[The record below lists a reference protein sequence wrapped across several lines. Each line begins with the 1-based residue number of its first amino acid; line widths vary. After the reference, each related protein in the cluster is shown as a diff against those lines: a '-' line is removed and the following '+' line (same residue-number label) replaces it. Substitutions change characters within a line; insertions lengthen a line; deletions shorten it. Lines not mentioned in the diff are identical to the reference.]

1 MNVET
6 VPDDWM
12 HRWFDLPTGH
22 VWAVGMAMVAVW
34 LGFVWC
40 RPNIQTLR
48 RKAGD

>member
-12 HRWFDLPTGH
+12 HRWFDLPTGL

-40 RPNIQTLR
+40 WPNIQKLR